1 MLQRDSLKMQV
12 EDNRQKVRQ
21 YKEMVNGGWEELR
34 SGKQLN
40 NKLQQY
46 GMQHMPV
53 PGILSLVNGHTVI
66 LVSVEVLPIT
76 VNLLPGT

>member
-1 MLQRDSLKMQV
+1 MK
-12 EDNRQKVRQ
+12 
-21 YKEMVNGGWEELR
+21 MVNGGWEELR

-53 PGILSLVNGHTVI
+53 PGFYRWLMGIRNFS
-66 LVSVEVLPIT
+66 VSRSPANYSEL
-76 VNLLPGT
+76 LLPGAPEI